1 MKTSNHSSTN
11 NVSLIVNGTYV
22 KIYKFT
28 NLLLVLHT
36 MTAVSINDGGASI
49 NILTI
54 THQDNSTQ
62 LLKLPTNFSSLIIS
76 PRSIEYFLPFNVK
89 NIVLTTQASN
99 PYNPGGPGG
108 PGQ

>member
-28 NLLLVLHT
+28 NLLFVLHT
-36 MTAVSINDGGASI
+36 ISVVSINDGGASI

-62 LLKLPTNFSSLIIS
+62 LLKLPTNFGNLLTTK
-76 PRSIEYFLPFNVK
+76 SIEYFLPFNVK

-99 PYNPGGPGG
+99 PYNPGGPGQG
-108 PGQ
+108 